1 MMGATRE
8 SISHGRAFLRS
19 PLARTRSRFCL
30 ATLPRPACPLLCV
43 PRLAKRQPFI
53 VVRICSSLCHARGAI
68 SALPRGVAYACLPA
82 CACLLT
88 RPRELV
94 FRTRLAAQ
102 TDHMC
107 PVYRW
112 LALPPP
118 LTPGMLAVLSCTPC
132 PYFCAGLTR

>member
-1 MMGATRE
+1 MVV
-8 SISHGRAFLRS
+8 
-19 PLARTRSRFCL
+19 RFCAPL
-30 ATLPRPACPLLCV
+30 WQGQGAASVWPRCLGLPARYCV
-43 PRLAKRQPFI
+43 CRVSRNGQPFI